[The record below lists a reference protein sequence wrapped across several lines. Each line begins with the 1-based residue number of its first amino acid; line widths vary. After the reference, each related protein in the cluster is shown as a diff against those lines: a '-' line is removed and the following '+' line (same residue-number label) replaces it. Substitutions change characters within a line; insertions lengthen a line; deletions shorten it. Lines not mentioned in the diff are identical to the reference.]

1 MGINDDNWKEFF
13 LDSNEGLGTLYDR
26 VLLETYFQ
34 KLILQHGIKSVLD
47 CPSFGL
53 HGFSGIGS
61 ICLARKGIPVTVCD
75 NNQERLEW
83 IEKLWNTIGLNADF
97 ILVTDYSKLA
107 FDDRSFDLVWNL
119 AALWYIKNEDLTLV
133 LKELSRVADKCLFM
147 SVNNRRQLFYP
158 VWKRLEPEFF
168 NYVREEYSDEKFL
181 DSIFSSVFHE
191 FDLSEKGYLITTPW
205 PGLIMKK
212 GGIFRRGKPSDTN
225 LQTFGSNNIEVPEYV
240 DHLMNETSR
249 TKLVNRLL
257 IFEKLPNLL
266 KKYWAH
272 LSYWVFA
279 R

>member
-34 KLILQHGIKSVLD
+34 KFISQHGIKNVLD

-61 ICLARKGIPVTVCD
+61 IYLARMGISVTVCD

-83 IEKLWNTIGLNADF
+83 IEKLWNRIGLNADF
-97 ILVTDYSKLA
+97 VLVTDYSRLA

-119 AALWYIKNEDLTLV
+119 AALWYIKNEDLTPI
-133 LKELSRVADKCLFM
+133 LKELGRVADKCLFM
-147 SVNNRRQLFYP
+147 SVHNRRQLFYP

-181 DSIFSSVFHE
+181 NSIFGNVLDE
-191 FDLSEKGYLITTPW
+191 FDLSEKGYLVTTPW

-212 GGIFRRGKPSDTN
+212 GGLFRHIKPSDTK
-225 LQTFGSNNIEVPEYV
+225 LQTLGLIDIEIPEYI
-240 DHLMNETSR
+240 DYLMNETSS
-249 TKLVNRLL
+249 KKIMNKLL

-272 LSYWVFA
+272 LSYWVFI